1 MTVKLDTMLTAHFND
16 LADEPMPG
24 GALDVDRAIAG
35 GKRLIAG
42 RRILRASVGTAA
54 VALAVVV
61 GVTAVGVV
69 PDGPGT
75 GGAGFPHADDT
86 GLAATLTGSDPL
98 IMPISFG
105 WLPAGYTA
113 DAADFSGGQYLG
125 QADNGVPG
133 DDFGL
138 DYSAVAA
145 GQSPPL
151 AIPPPGFPAP
161 PARLGHLPTTID
173 GHQAYWQYSLEQANL
188 HSPAT
193 NETLALSW
201 QVHGSE
207 WASIDYIST
216 SALLPDDIVDT
227 FVHIAD
233 TVVVHDTK
241 FPLPF
246 HLPAAP
252 SALPVID
259 VGYEALN
266 RDQTAWTVS
275 LYFGGL
281 SCAYVGG
288 SECLVISVVGNEA
301 NRLSDA
307 APTPSA
313 GGQTVDVPEGSAVVY
328 TKAGG
333 SMIEAT
339 ANGMQITIV
348 ALGSGNTF
356 VQSRGGILAYFDSIV
371 WLGTASSTWTTH
383 VIG

>member
-1 MTVKLDTMLTAHFND
+1 MLTAHYNAV
-16 LADEPMPG
+16 ADEPMPD

-42 RRILRASVGTAA
+42 RRILRTSLGTAA
-54 VALAVVV
+54 VALAVAV
-61 GVTAVGVV
+61 GVTAVGVI
-69 PDGPGT
+69 PDGPSTVGT
-75 GGAGFPHADDT
+75 GLPHADNI

-98 IMPISFG
+98 IMPLSFG
-105 WLPAGYTA
+105 WLPPGYTA
-113 DAADFSGGQYLG
+113 DATEFSPGQYVAA
-125 QADNGVPG
+125 ADNGVPG

-138 DYSAVAA
+138 NYSTVPA

-151 AIPPPGFPAP
+151 ASPLVGFPPP
-161 PARLGHLPTTID
+161 PARLGHLPTTVD

-188 HSPAT
+188 HSTAT
-193 NETLALSW
+193 NESLALSW
-201 QVHGSE
+201 QVQGSQ
-207 WASIDYIST
+207 WAVIDYINT
-216 SALLPDDIVDT
+216 KPLLPDDIVDT
-227 FVHIAD
+227 FLHIAD
-233 TVVVHDTK
+233 TMVVRDAK

-252 SALPVID
+252 AALPVVD

-266 RDQTAWTVS
+266 REQTAWTVS

-288 SECLVISVVGNEA
+288 SECLLISVVGNEA
-301 NRLSDA
+301 KRLSDA
-307 APTPSA
+307 PPTPSS
-313 GGQTVDVPEGSAVVY
+313 GGQTISVPGGSAVVF
-328 TKAGG
+328 TKAGA

-339 ANGMQITIV
+339 VNGMQITIT

-356 VQSRGGILAYFDSIV
+356 VQGRGGILAYFNSIV